1 LRSWLVKARKP
12 TLSTCVIVLFAGA
25 VILPWCALAWLT
37 STERAEEVA
46 KARYN
51 LAALAAAY
59 TEHAATLMESSTSTA
74 NAGRPDIDDWAKSEM
89 AAFRNALNLP
99 SIRFA
104 LRSGGTPRVTLGES
118 AQDASSGVLS
128 ALTDQDG
135 TISAEVDHPAGITAM
150 VSMPEDEA
158 LREWRSRAYFRM
170 IGLVLRTFLVVGIG
184 AFLVHQLRWREAA
197 QAELLSARET
207 AEHASRAKSE
217 FLANMSHEL
226 RTPLNAII
234 GFSEV
239 INTGMFGPLSV
250 RYREYGGYVLNSG
263 VHLLALINEILDLSK
278 LEAGKLELQD
288 EDVDLSTVAR
298 EALRLVEAQAEKSKI
313 HLSEAMRG
321 DIPLIRGDE
330 RRLRQILINL
340 LANAVKFTPEGGR
353 VRVSIFRRDAEL
365 AIEVSDTGIGMTP
378 EQIPKALEPFGQIE
392 SKVSGKYE
400 GTGLGLP
407 LAKRLS
413 ELHGGTL
420 TIESALNVGT
430 KVTVTLP
437 AERIVARPYMAAPKV
452 QAAATF

>member
-1 LRSWLVKARKP
+1 
-12 TLSTCVIVLFAGA
+12 VIVLFAGA

-37 STERAEEVA
+37 TTERSEEVA
-46 KARYN
+46 KAQYN

-59 TEHAATLMESSTSTA
+59 TEHAATLMESGTGTA
-74 NAGRPDIDDWAKSEM
+74 NAGRPDLNDWAKNEM
-89 AAFRNALNLP
+89 AAFRGALNLP
-99 SIRFA
+99 GIRFA
-104 LRSGGTPRVTLGES
+104 LRSSGTPSVTLGEG
-118 AQDASSGVLS
+118 ALS
-128 ALTDQDG
+128 PTFTDRDG

-150 VSMPEDEA
+150 VSMREDDA
-158 LREWRSRAYFRM
+158 LKEWRSRANFRV
-170 IGLVLRTFLVVGIG
+170 IGLVLRTFLVIGIG

-197 QAELLSARET
+197 QAELLKAREI
-207 AEHASRAKSE
+207 AEQASRAKSD

-263 VHLLALINEILDLSK
+263 VHLLALINEILDLSR

-288 EDVDLSTVAR
+288 QDVDLSFVVR
-298 EALRLVEAQAEKSKI
+298 DALRLVEAQAEKSKI
-313 HLSEAMRG
+313 QLSEAMRG

-365 AIEVSDTGIGMTP
+365 AIEVSDTGIGMAP

-407 LAKRLS
+407 LAKRLI

-420 TIESALNVGT
+420 TIESKPNAGT
-430 KVTVTLP
+430 RVTVTVP
-437 AERIVARPYMAAPKV
+437 PERIVARPYMVAAKAQV
-452 QAAATF
+452 AATS

>member
-1 LRSWLVKARKP
+1 MRSWLVKARKP

-37 STERAEEVA
+37 TTERSEEIA
-46 KARYN
+46 KAQYN

-59 TEHAATLMESSTSTA
+59 TEHAATLMDSGTGTA
-74 NAGRPDIDDWAKSEM
+74 NAGRPDINDWAKNEM
-89 AAFRNALNLP
+89 AAFRDALNLP
-99 SIRFA
+99 GIRFA
-104 LRSGGTPRVTLGES
+104 LRSSGSPSVTLGES
-118 AQDASSGVLS
+118 ALDASSDAS
-128 ALTDQDG
+128 PTFTDQEG
-135 TISAEVDHPAGITAM
+135 TISAEVDHAAGITAV
-150 VSMPEDEA
+150 VSMREDDA
-158 LREWRSRAYFRM
+158 LKEWRSRANFRV
-170 IGLVLRTFLVVGIG
+170 IGLVLRTFLVIGIG

-197 QAELLSARET
+197 QAELLRAREI
-207 AEHASRAKSE
+207 AEHASRAKSD

-288 EDVDLSTVAR
+288 QDVDLSFVVR
-298 EALRLVEAQAEKSKI
+298 DALRLVEAQAEKSKI
-313 HLSEAMRG
+313 QLSEAMKG

-353 VRVSIFRRDAEL
+353 VRISIFRREAEL
-365 AIEVSDTGIGMTP
+365 AIEVSDTGIGMAS

-407 LAKRLS
+407 LAKRLI

-420 TIESALNVGT
+420 TIESKPNVGT
-430 KVTVTLP
+430 RVTVTVP
-437 AERIVARPYMAAPKV
+437 PERIVARPYMVAAKAQV
-452 QAAATF
+452 AATS

>member
-1 LRSWLVKARKP
+1 
-12 TLSTCVIVLFAGA
+12 VIVLFAGA

-37 STERAEEVA
+37 TTERSEEVA
-46 KARYN
+46 KAQYN

-59 TEHAATLMESSTSTA
+59 TEHAATLMESGTGTA
-74 NAGRPDIDDWAKSEM
+74 NAGRPDIDDWAKNEM
-89 AAFRNALNLP
+89 AAFRDALNLP
-99 SIRFA
+99 GIRFA
-104 LRSGGTPRVTLGES
+104 LRSSGTPGVTLGE
-118 AQDASSGVLS
+118 G
-128 ALTDQDG
+128 ALLPTFTDRDG

-150 VSMPEDEA
+150 VSMREDDA
-158 LREWRSRAYFRM
+158 LKEWRSRANFRV
-170 IGLVLRTFLVVGIG
+170 IGLVLRTFLVIGIG

-197 QAELLSARET
+197 QAELLKAREI
-207 AEHASRAKSE
+207 AEQASRAKSD

-263 VHLLALINEILDLSK
+263 VHLLALINEILDLSR

-288 EDVDLSTVAR
+288 QDVDLSFVVR
-298 EALRLVEAQAEKSKI
+298 DALRLVEAQAEKSKI

-365 AIEVSDTGIGMTP
+365 AIEVSDTGIGMAP

-407 LAKRLS
+407 LAKRLI

-420 TIESALNVGT
+420 TIESKPNAGT
-430 KVTVTLP
+430 RVTVTVP
-437 AERIVARPYMAAPKV
+437 PERIVARPYMVAAKV
-452 QAAATF
+452 QVAATS

>member
-1 LRSWLVKARKP
+1 
-12 TLSTCVIVLFAGA
+12 VIVLFAGA

-37 STERAEEVA
+37 TTERSEEVA
-46 KARYN
+46 KAQYN

-59 TEHAATLMESSTSTA
+59 TEHAATLMESGTGTA
-74 NAGRPDIDDWAKSEM
+74 NAGRPDINDWAKTEM
-89 AAFRNALNLP
+89 AAFRDALSLP
-99 SIRFA
+99 GIRFA
-104 LRSGGTPRVTLGES
+104 LRSSGTPSVTLSEG
-118 AQDASSGVLS
+118 ALS
-128 ALTDQDG
+128 PTFTDRDG

-150 VSMPEDEA
+150 VSMREDDA
-158 LREWRSRAYFRM
+158 LKEWRSRANFRV
-170 IGLVLRTFLVVGIG
+170 IGLVLRTFLVIGIG

-197 QAELLSARET
+197 QAELLKAREI
-207 AEHASRAKSE
+207 AEQASRAKSD

-263 VHLLALINEILDLSK
+263 VHLLALINEILDLSR

-288 EDVDLSTVAR
+288 QDVDLSFVVR
-298 EALRLVEAQAEKSKI
+298 DALRLVEAQAEKSKI

-365 AIEVSDTGIGMTP
+365 AIEVSDTGIGMAP
-378 EQIPKALEPFGQIE
+378 EHIPKALEPFGQIE

-407 LAKRLS
+407 LAKRLI

-420 TIESALNVGT
+420 TIESKPNAGT
-430 KVTVTLP
+430 RVTVTVP
-437 AERIVARPYMAAPKV
+437 PERIVARPYMVAAKAQV
-452 QAAATF
+452 AATS

>member
-1 LRSWLVKARKP
+1 
-12 TLSTCVIVLFAGA
+12 VIVLFAGA

-37 STERAEEVA
+37 TTERSEEVA
-46 KARYN
+46 KAQYN

-59 TEHAATLMESSTSTA
+59 TEHAATLMESGTGTA
-74 NAGRPDIDDWAKSEM
+74 NAGRPDINDWAKTEM
-89 AAFRNALNLP
+89 AAFRDALSLP
-99 SIRFA
+99 GIRFA
-104 LRSGGTPRVTLGES
+104 LRSSGTPSVTLREG
-118 AQDASSGVLS
+118 ALS
-128 ALTDQDG
+128 PTFTDRDG

-150 VSMPEDEA
+150 VSMREDDA
-158 LREWRSRAYFRM
+158 LKEWRSRANFRV
-170 IGLVLRTFLVVGIG
+170 IGLVLRTFLVIGIG

-197 QAELLSARET
+197 QAELLKAREI
-207 AEHASRAKSE
+207 AEQASRAKSD

-263 VHLLALINEILDLSK
+263 VHLLALINEILDLSR

-288 EDVDLSTVAR
+288 QDVDLSFVVR
-298 EALRLVEAQAEKSKI
+298 DALRLVEAQAEKSKI

-365 AIEVSDTGIGMTP
+365 AIEVSDTGIGMAP
-378 EQIPKALEPFGQIE
+378 EHIPKALEPFGQIE

-407 LAKRLS
+407 LAKRLI

-420 TIESALNVGT
+420 TIESKPNAGT
-430 KVTVTLP
+430 RVTVTVP
-437 AERIVARPYMAAPKV
+437 PERIVARPYMVAAKAQV
-452 QAAATF
+452 AATS